1 MTAQSSSSGPKIN
14 VLIVD
19 DVVETR
25 ENIRKLLQFES
36 DIEVVGMAR
45 TGREG
50 IQLAKEVKPH
60 VVLIDI
66 NMPDMDGIQ
75 ATEIIVREVPSA
87 QIVIVSVQSDT
98 DYLRRAMLAGA
109 RDFLSKPPSADEMIN
124 TIRRLGEMSRQ
135 REQQL
140 ATQQLP
146 AAAAG
151 GAGGRSAKK
160 TQHGKIIVV
169 YSPKGGSGCTTLA
182 TNLAVALQN
191 EETKVAV
198 VDANF
203 QFGDVGVFFN
213 LKNKYNLVSI
223 TTRADELEDE
233 FVQSVLTTHPSGV
246 KVLIGPPTPED
257 AEIVMTNGAALR
269 KVLERLQEDFAYVVV
284 DTASVLRDIE
294 LSLFDQADRIVLV
307 ATPDIPAL
315 KNVKLFFDLAEKL
328 SYPAPKLLLVLNK
341 MDRRSGIT
349 AANVE
354 DSIKHTVKG
363 QIALDDRTVLSSI
376 NAGMPFMTGARN
388 TPLALGVLE
397 LAQKLRD
404 EFAPKEAPVEEDKKK
419 IISKPGGLFQ
429 RR

>member
-1 MTAQSSSSGPKIN
+1 MAGQSEVSKIN
-14 VLIVD
+14 VVIVD
-19 DVVETR
+19 DVPETR
-25 ENIRKLLQFES
+25 ENIRKLLQFEP

-50 IQLAKEVKPH
+50 IQLAKEAKPH
-60 VVLIDI
+60 VVLMDI

-109 RDFLSKPPSADEMIN
+109 RDFLSKPPSADELIN

-135 REQQL
+135 RQQQL
-140 ATQQLP
+140 AAQQV
-146 AAAAG
+146 AATPDKAG
-151 GAGGRSAKK
+151 GGGSRR
-160 TQHGKIIVV
+160 TVNGKVIVV

-182 TNLAVALQN
+182 TNLAVALQT
-191 EETKVAV
+191 EENKVVV
-198 VDANF
+198 VDASF

-213 LKNKYNLVSI
+213 LKNKYNLVSA
-223 TTRADELEDE
+223 TARSDELDDD
-233 FVQSVLTTHPSGV
+233 FIQTLLTAHASGV

-257 AEIVMTNGAALR
+257 AEIVMSNAASLR
-269 KVLERLQEDFAYVVV
+269 KVLERLQEEYAYVIV

-294 LSLFDQADRIVLV
+294 LSLFDLADRILLV

-328 SYPAPKLLLVLNK
+328 SYPSQKMLLIMNK

-354 DSIKHTVKG
+354 ESIKHTVRG
-363 QIALDDRTVLSSI
+363 QITLDDKVVLGSI
-376 NAGMPFMTGARN
+376 NSGVPFMTGPRSVPVAQ
-388 TPLALGVLE
+388 GVQD

-404 EFAPKEAPVEEDKKK
+404 EFAPKETAEDDKKK
-419 IISKPGGLFQ
+419 PATRPGGLFQ